1 MTAIGSPFALGSAAK
16 AETVAPVTPPT
27 TAGAITEGVNALTAA
42 TVVAVAAPVI
52 RPVFIFPRLHPAI
65 PSVQTSIRQVR
76 T

>member
-1 MTAIGSPFALGSAAK
+1 MAHLYAWSAVK

-52 RPVFIFPRLHPAI
+52 RPVFIFPKLHPAI
-65 PSVQTSIRQVR
+65 PSVQTNISQR
-76 T
+76 